1 MSELQADAAQRCTT
15 SAHVDFGRVRC
26 LEKEKRFVLPHNSY
40 QHLESNFGSS
50 AGGASIANRALN
62 HNDGR

>member
-1 MSELQADAAQRCTT
+1 MSELRADAAQRCTT
-15 SAHVDFGRVRC
+15 SARVV
-26 LEKEKRFVLPHNSY
+26 LPKKKKEKKKRFLLPHNSY

-62 HNDGR
+62 HNDGQ